1 MLFES
6 MKDNKIDIIQQKL
19 GTIRSLCSQLE
30 ENPDNRLEIIQTI
43 KSGAELI
50 MNDLELLRKCSIDNP
65 DFKWED
71 QQ

>member
-1 MLFES
+1 

-19 GTIRSLCSQLE
+19 GTIRSLCSQLDD
-30 ENPDNRLEIIQTI
+30 NPNNQTRTELIQTI
-43 KSGAELI
+43 KSGAELL
-50 MNDLELLRKCSIDNP
+50 MNDLELLRKCTIDNP